1 MNHAVPETRMSTR
14 QPFDL
19 PIQGRLIGAA
29 APTVSQYRARPA
41 QDAADAPLRDIVLFT
56 DIIGSRSLLVWV
68 HHFFFEI
75 SWSI

>member
-1 MNHAVPETRMSTR
+1 MRYPKRGCSTR

-41 QDAADAPLRDIVLFT
+41 QDAADSPLRDIVLFT
-56 DIIGSRSLLVWV
+56 DIISSRSLLVWT
-68 HHFFFEI
+68 HHFFFEM
-75 SWSI
+75 SWST